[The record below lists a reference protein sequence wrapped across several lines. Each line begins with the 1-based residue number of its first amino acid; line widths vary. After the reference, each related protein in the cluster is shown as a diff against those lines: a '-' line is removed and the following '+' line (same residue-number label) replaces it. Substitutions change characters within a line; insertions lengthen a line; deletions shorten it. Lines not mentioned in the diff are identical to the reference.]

1 MGIGLLASK
10 QTQGDS
16 RRSPKPA
23 RANES
28 PAAGDSPLRLLNA
41 ARLGAT
47 NQLGELLQCYRS
59 YLTILARAQIGR
71 RLQARVSPS
80 DVVQETML
88 EAVRD
93 FGQFHGTT
101 EREFVVW
108 LRQIFVNNLM
118 RFVAVHIHTAK
129 RDVRVEI
136 SMQQLSNSLSSTVA
150 GFDRFVVANVSSP
163 SAAAARRETGVLVAD
178 QLTKLPAHYREV
190 IVLRNLQGM
199 PFEEVAQEMGR
210 STGSVRMLWM
220 RAIDRFRSLLEESG
234 LVADGLSARQ
244 TSSDGADAL

>member
-10 QTQGDS
+10 QTQSDS
-16 RRSPKPA
+16 RQSQKSA

-28 PAAGDSPLRLLNA
+28 SAGDSPLRLLNA
-41 ARLGAT
+41 ARRGAT
-47 NQLGELLQCYRS
+47 AQLGELLQCYRN

-118 RFVAVHIHTAK
+118 RFVAVHVHTAK
-129 RDVRVEI
+129 RDVRVEV

-163 SAAAARRETGVLVAD
+163 SAAAVRRETGVLVAD